1 MQQDSVNTVMRADI
15 INRLRSFN
23 ANLKLQQVV
32 LTLMVHQLISADEMD
47 DQKKIFSLL
56 DTNKDGMLQR
66 EELIAAFQEV
76 YGKVV
81 EAEVDEIMALID
93 LNGNGVIDYSEWLV
107 ATVKIEEIVKVK
119 KLKMAFQYFDRDSKG
134 NITLEDIK
142 GVMANS
148 GIQQNEGLD
157 EQVFKDILGEADE
170 NGDGVIDF
178 EEFKTM
184 MSKLVVSNANDGIN
198 RGQPFKKILPVDNMD
213 QVD

>member
-1 MQQDSVNTVMRADI
+1 M
-15 INRLRSFN
+15 
-23 ANLKLQQVV
+23 
-32 LTLMVHQLISADEMD
+32 
-47 DQKKIFSLL
+47 
-56 DTNKDGMLQR
+56 
-66 EELIAAFQEV
+66 
-76 YGKVV
+76 
-81 EAEVDEIMALID
+81 DEIMALID

-184 MSKLVVSNANDGIN
+184 MSKLVVSNANDGLN